1 MKVISIC
8 NQKGGVGK
16 STVAYHLGWGLY
28 ELKHSVLLIDL
39 DPQGNLS
46 ATFDRYDSCNAL
58 ELFSDN
64 PKLVTEIVLD
74 NGQETNLSLISSNI
88 HLSKV
93 EFQISFASY
102 TKLRKAFDNKTQRN
116 PKWDYVII
124 DCPPSLG
131 IFTVNA
137 LSASNCVLIPSLPF
151 YYSLLGLR
159 DLLEIVESV
168 REERLNPQ
176 LSVLGILINQI
187 DRTIVARESLEII
200 EDKFSNLL
208 FNTKLPRTVK
218 VEEAIQAKKP
228 VWQYSTNSSVGAAF
242 KEFIDEF
249 VKRVEKEQRLWSRKD
264 TKQV

>member
-16 STVAYHLGWGLY
+16 STIAYHLGWGLY

-46 ATFDRYDSCNAL
+46 ATLDRYDSCNAL
-58 ELFSDN
+58 ELFSDK

-102 TKLRKAFDNKTQRN
+102 TKLRKAFDNKTQRH

-176 LSVLGILINQI
+176 LSILGILINQI

-228 VWQYSTNSSVGAAF
+228 VWQYSTNSSAGAAF